1 MALLAPTRIYTD
13 PAMAAIKTGGVT
25 GIAHIT
31 GGGLIENPPR
41 VYDDGLAA
49 SLNMTTRPLPPLF
62 QWLQQAGNLS
72 DFELARTFNC
82 GIGMLIF
89 VSADKADAAL
99 DAITL
104 TGEDGFRVGEMVKR
118 DDEAVIF
125 EGLNPYHG

>member
-13 PAMAAIKTGGVT
+13 PAMAAIKSGGVR
-25 GIAHIT
+25 GLAHIT

-41 VYDDGLAA
+41 VYDDSLAA
-49 SLNMTTRPLPPLF
+49 KINMNARPLPPLF

-82 GIGMLIF
+82 GVGMLIF

-99 DAITL
+99 EAITL
-104 TGEDGFRVGEMVKR
+104 TGEDGYLIGEMVKR
-118 DDEAVIF
+118 DDKAVIF
-125 EGLNPYHG
+125 EGLDP